1 MSVAD
6 AAKLGLDSLSL
17 AEPAFLTSDG
27 ITAYSWA
34 HHAFRVT
41 PEALLR
47 LKALE
52 QRPYMSQGRPF
63 VMVAGGERI
72 YLGAFWYAYSS
83 LAPTVPHIQV
93 APLSLNIARAWA
105 IPESTAD
112 VREDPRIYRLLKAA
126 GILEE

>member
-1 MSVAD
+1 M
-6 AAKLGLDSLSL
+6 
-17 AEPAFLTSDG
+17 TSDG
-27 ITAYSWA
+27 MTAYSWP

-41 PEALLR
+41 PETLLR
-47 LKALE
+47 LKTLE

-112 VREDPRIYRLLKAA
+112 VREDPRIYGLLKAA